1 MTIIAEVNSLT
12 VPAQIFS
19 PLSVA
24 VFQLVPAT
32 GDVSDPGDINDND
45 TGTSVTFTI
54 NEYVTIELPGLF
66 KITQY
71 RHYGSGGND
80 GDGAW
85 KIEYQDYLN
94 TWHDWATGIATRV
107 AASWCDWETA
117 SEVLCKAIRL
127 TCTTADGGTSSRISE
142 LEVKY

>member
-12 VPAQIFS
+12 VPAQIFNQ
-19 PLSVA
+19 LSVN
-24 VFQLVPAT
+24 VFRLFPAS
-32 GDVSDPGDINDND
+32 GDATDPENINDNT
-45 TGTSVTFTI
+45 TGTIAVFTI
-54 NEYVTIELPGLF
+54 NEYATIELPGLF

-71 RHYGSGGND
+71 RHYGNGGND

-85 KIEYQDYLN
+85 KLEYQDYLDA
-94 TWHDWATGIATRV
+94 WHDWATGIATRV
-107 AASWCDWETA
+107 AATWCDWVTA

-127 TCTTADGGTSSRISE
+127 TCTTADGGVQSRLPE